1 MPYLPRGFFQS
12 RPLPAPGP
20 LAHSLKFRATP
31 PMMNLG
37 VSVANRVS
45 RHQPS
50 PPSMSEYAFSGFGP
64 SYWANIQVPNSPLW
78 NSCPG

>member
-1 MPYLPRGFFQS
+1 
-12 RPLPAPGP
+12 
-20 LAHSLKFRATP
+20 
-31 PMMNLG
+31 MMNFG

-64 SYWANIQVPNSPLW
+64 SCRANIQVPNSPLW
-78 NSCPG
+78 NSWPG

>member
-1 MPYLPRGFFQS
+1 
-12 RPLPAPGP
+12 
-20 LAHSLKFRATP
+20 
-31 PMMNLG
+31 MNFG

-45 RHQPS
+45 RHQPR
-50 PPSMSEYAFSGFGP
+50 PPSMSEYVFSGFGP